1 MFPRLRAVAI
11 VSKLLFARRFP
22 RLDGPRGGSRAQ
34 RPPSKSR
41 IEARD
46 DHVGGRFCCTQA
58 ASASAAGMESGG

>member
-41 IEARD
+41 IEAR
-46 DHVGGRFCCTQA
+46 GCTQA